1 MKRFVAIWVA
11 VALFLCC
18 ACAGA
23 EDRAVTVPTGESE
36 GWRLSNDMIVDTV
49 LLHDILERL
58 CPNWLLRK
66 GAEKAGI
73 LLNAIEPSL
82 TVARDGLQLD
92 IDLNGKKALSIGG
105 MRTDDGVLIAS
116 TLFPN
121 YVISVS
127 TGRVTEI
134 ISDISPMVARPK
146 SKAKIV
152 SDEAGPALQT
162 ASPEDGADGGEAAP
176 SATQPTDPDE
186 TLPVEEMSQY
196 VSVTAPE
203 DGEYLV
209 DGVRYD
215 VRRTFNLDCDGIVG
229 AWNTFVD
236 WVFKNKGVTALL
248 EIARK
253 AELEVD
259 IDQVKTLLSADAL
272 PRLSATSYSS
282 AATGDRLIT
291 ATAASSDGTKVYG
304 DARIRIT
311 EDEVT
316 ASIRL
321 SFLPLDID
329 FQMNREEGLRAEL
342 DLRGKEPL
350 LHATL
355 VAEEGPKGQL
365 EVSVGGTYLGS
376 DFEVVPFDA
385 SGEGFRLTASLYYT
399 DERNPI
405 FREEFT
411 LQPHGTLTLDFTD
424 AKKMLVPLTSLFN
437 ISSGQL
443 VGFALDI
450 ALNGIGG
457 LLDATT
463 SVLTQIKQ
471 LPEQE
476 TDAAKPAA

>member
-1 MKRFVAIWVA
+1 
-11 VALFLCC
+11 
-18 ACAGA
+18 
-23 EDRAVTVPTGESE
+23 
-36 GWRLSNDMIVDTV
+36 
-49 LLHDILERL
+49 
-58 CPNWLLRK
+58 
-66 GAEKAGI
+66 
-73 LLNAIEPSL
+73 
-82 TVARDGLQLD
+82 
-92 IDLNGKKALSIGG
+92 
-105 MRTDDGVLIAS
+105 
-116 TLFPN
+116 
-121 YVISVS
+121 
-127 TGRVTEI
+127 
-134 ISDISPMVARPK
+134 
-146 SKAKIV
+146 
-152 SDEAGPALQT
+152 
-162 ASPEDGADGGEAAP
+162 
-176 SATQPTDPDE
+176 
-186 TLPVEEMSQY
+186 
-196 VSVTAPE
+196 
-203 DGEYLV
+203 
-209 DGVRYD
+209 
-215 VRRTFNLDCDGIVG
+215 
-229 AWNTFVD
+229 VD

-259 IDQVKTLLSADAL
+259 IDQVKTLLTADAL

-282 AATGDRLIT
+282 AAAGDRLIT

-411 LQPHGTLTLDFTD
+411 LQPHGALTLDFTD
-424 AKKMLVPLTSLFN
+424 AKKMVVPLTSLFN